1 MKFAEPFGFWAIQPD
16 GERAY
21 QAYEHVHSYCEGASI
36 QYARVYELWQQSS
49 SIKVEG
55 DLAAIAEIKR
65 SHMQQVI
72 RDIHCLLVFLQ
83 VIWKTLQVMSAPDL
97 YPHFTAVAQ
106 LRDKWRQY
114 FEQYRAARNTFEHY
128 EDQVL
133 GRDSRENSPGWGLSL
148 SATDG
153 FSLGMQQR
161 VSIDKIAYEQLRL
174 FIDEFD
180 DTIAAIVESAVPPG
194 GGGGGPTGQ
203 PV

>member
-1 MKFAEPFGFWAIQPD
+1 
-16 GERAY
+16 
-21 QAYEHVHSYCEGASI
+21 
-36 QYARVYELWQQSS
+36 
-49 SIKVEG
+49 
-55 DLAAIAEIKR
+55 
-65 SHMQQVI
+65 
-72 RDIHCLLVFLQ
+72 
-83 VIWKTLQVMSAPDL
+83 MSAPDL